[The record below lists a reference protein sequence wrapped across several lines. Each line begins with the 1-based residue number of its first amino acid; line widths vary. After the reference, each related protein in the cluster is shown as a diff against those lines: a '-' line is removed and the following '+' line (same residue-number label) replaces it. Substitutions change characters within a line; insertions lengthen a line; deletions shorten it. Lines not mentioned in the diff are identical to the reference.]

1 MSTWKDPSNARVIQR
16 LKNNVFSSQLT
27 TKPMERVH
35 ILDLCD
41 DGFVKPHVDS
51 IRVSYI
57 F

>member
-1 MSTWKDPSNARVIQR
+1 MSTWKDPSNTRVIQR
-16 LKNNVFSSQLT
+16 LKNNIFSGQIT